1 MSTFIGIVILLV
13 FTFLVLQYGMK
24 VDIIGFVK
32 TKILKK

>member
-1 MSTFIGIVILLV
+1 MSTLIGIVLLLG
-13 FTFLVLQYGMK
+13 FAFLGLQYGMK